1 MPEYFSIAVLTIIL
15 LRFPLEK
22 WIVPKGAVTIKETRG
37 HYWSFGILIV
47 ALVLITV
54 PAFIAETY
62 SQGYIP
68 LFMLSVLT
76 LFGAA
81 KAWLEWHFAREAKEY
96 IVTGIT
102 LSYLTVSLL
111 ILEFLL

>member
-1 MPEYFSIAVLTIIL
+1 MPEYFSIAVLTSIL
-15 LRFPLEK
+15 LRFPLEM

-37 HYWSFGILIV
+37 QYWSFGILIV

-54 PAFIAETY
+54 PAFTAETY

-76 LFGAA
+76 LFGSAQ
-81 KAWLEWHFAREAKEY
+81 AWLEWHFAREAKEY
-96 IVTGIT
+96 IVSTIIA
-102 LSYLTVSLL
+102 LFFIISYLALELL
-111 ILEFLL
+111 F